1 MAHPLD
7 PMTADEMARASKL
20 MRAHAEWNPL
30 WRVVFVLPDEVDKS
44 DLEHWEASGERRP
57 ARTALLVVR
66 DKSQRRNLEV
76 RINLD
81 TETVEVAEVDG
92 VQPSIMREESV
103 RAEELARA
111 SEEWQNAL
119 RARGVVDPSLAMLD
133 HMPIS
138 YQDDAD
144 GPQKRLGIALTWIR
158 SEDPEDNGYARPVE
172 GLVVYFDLD
181 SMVILRV
188 QDEGGPE
195 IPTLGGNY
203 TGASLDDPDNISYA
217 PTGVRA
223 PLAPLEVVQPEG
235 PGFSFDGW
243 RLSWQRWDLRIGFN
257 AREGLVLYQ
266 VGYMDGDRRRPIMY
280 RASLSEMFVPY
291 ADPAV
296 THFRKQLF
304 DQGESGLGRTLNSLR
319 LGCDCVGDITY
330 LDGVYNDNDGNPVV
344 LPNAICIHEEDDGVL
359 WRHTNLRTRTPESR
373 RSRRLVVSTFATVGN
388 YDYGFFWYFYLDG
401 GIEFEAKLTGILST
415 GAVVAG
421 EQPAHGSLLTKQL
434 YAPNHQH
441 WFNIR
446 LDMTV
451 DGPLNQ
457 LVEVNS
463 HPEPDPAINFFGG
476 AWSARA
482 DVLETELSAR
492 RDVDTR
498 ASRFWCVANPNEV
511 NLTGGAPA
519 YGLFP
524 GENCFHFYQ
533 PTAPALAR
541 AGFIDHHLW
550 ATKYRPGELYAA
562 GDYPNQ
568 HPGGAGLPS
577 WTAGDERIVNE
588 DLVVWYTFGVHHVP
602 RPEDWPIMP
611 VVRAG
616 FHLKPVGFFAAN
628 PSVDLAAEDPV
639 HASDGHCEPSVGHEH
654 HTR

>member
-1 MAHPLD
+1 MVHPLD
-7 PMTADEMARASKL
+7 PMTADEMSKAARI
-20 MRAHAEWNPL
+20 MRAHPEWNPD
-30 WRVVFVLPDEVDKS
+30 WRVVFVLPDEVDKVE
-44 DLEHWEASGERRP
+44 LEHWEATGEQRP
-57 ARTALLVVR
+57 ARRALLVVR
-66 DKSQRRNLEV
+66 DKSRRRNLEI
-76 RINLD
+76 RADLESEAI
-81 TETVEVAEVDG
+81 EISEVAG

-103 RAEELARA
+103 RAEQLARE
-111 SEEWQNAL
+111 STEWREAL
-119 RARGVVDPSLAMLD
+119 RRRGVADPGLAMLD

-138 YQDDAD
+138 YQDAED
-144 GPQKRLGIALTWIR
+144 GPDRRLGIALTWIR
-158 SEDPEDNGYARPVE
+158 SDDPEDNGYARPVE

-181 SMVILRV
+181 AMEILRV

-195 IPTLGGNY
+195 IPTLAGNY
-203 TGASLDDPDNISYA
+203 TRASLDDPANISYSQEGA
-217 PTGVRA
+217 RA
-223 PLAPLEVVQPEG
+223 PLSSLEVIQSGG
-235 PGFSFDGW
+235 PGFTFDGW
-243 RLSWQRWDLRIGFN
+243 KLSWERWDLRVGFN

-266 VGYMDGDRRRPIMY
+266 VGYADGDRRRPIMY

-330 LDGVYNDNDGNPVV
+330 LDGVYNDNDGNPIV

-415 GAVVAG
+415 GAVTAG
-421 EQPAHGSLLTKQL
+421 EQPKYGSLLTQQL

-441 WFNIR
+441 WFNVR

-463 HPEPDPAINFFGG
+463 FAEPDPAVNFFGG

-482 DVLETELSAR
+482 EVLETELAAR
-492 RDVDTR
+492 RDVDSR
-498 ASRFWCVANPNEV
+498 SSRFWCVANPNEV
-511 NLTGGAPA
+511 TPSGGAPA
-519 YGLFP
+519 YGIFP
-524 GENCFHFYQ
+524 GENCFHFYR
-533 PTAPALAR
+533 PDAPALAR
-541 AGFIDHHLW
+541 ARFIDHHLW
-550 ATKYRPGELYAA
+550 ATKYRAGELYAA

-568 HPGGAGLPS
+568 HPGGAGLPE

-616 FHLKPVGFFAAN
+616 FHLKPVGFFVAN
-628 PSVDLAAEDPV
+628 PSVDLSAEEAM
-639 HASDGHCEPSVGHEH
+639 HDGDHCETPGPGHH
-654 HTR
+654 NH